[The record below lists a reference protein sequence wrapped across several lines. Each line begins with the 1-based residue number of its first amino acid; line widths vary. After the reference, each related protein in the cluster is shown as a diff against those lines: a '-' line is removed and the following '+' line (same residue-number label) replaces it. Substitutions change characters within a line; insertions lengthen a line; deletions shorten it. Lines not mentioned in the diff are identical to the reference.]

1 MKDMRFVKD
10 DWKFFLVCLF
20 GGVYVYFAKIVNEL
34 ANPDAIWNGMA
45 YKSGYSWET
54 GLGRYM
60 IGFLQKIRS
69 NIISTEFVS
78 LACLVFLAI
87 TCVLVV
93 KIFEI
98 EDIISRTIIGALII
112 LTPTVGSTLTYYYC
126 SDMYFLSYCLAVLAV
141 LFAVKYRNVTGVCIC
156 AIGICLST
164 AIYQAYLGIAITL
177 CFLYLLYMLLD
188 SQYSMRD
195 IGRWA
200 IHLLVGGCS
209 GIILYLLSNSVI
221 QHCLGV
227 SAVEARGFSSMGKI
241 SVSELPKLIKSAYVS
256 FYEYFFSSTM
266 INNHWGWR
274 YNINCLFFLCAVII
288 LIVILVKK
296 RIPLHRKLFFL
307 LGIIL
312 LPISV
317 MSIVIIAPEAS
328 IYGPTGVLMLPT
340 MNYVYIAAFVLF
352 VKSREEVFSIKMQ
365 KVIKLALMGCCIC
378 VCYMLLMLELSSQT
392 YMKHHMNKTETVAL
406 MMMNEIEEVTD
417 NNCSYKICVVGTME
431 DGNYPEIYEALRS
444 SVQWTTAYHKTIWTT
459 FDGTQSC
466 WANYMSHY
474 LGKTYSIC
482 SYEEYNKV
490 LQSAEYSS
498 MQNFPDENSVIVID
512 DIIVVKLSNG

>member
-1 MKDMRFVKD
+1 MKDIRFVKD

-20 GGVYVYFAKIVNEL
+20 GGGYIYFAKIVNEL

-45 YKSGYSWET
+45 YKSGWSWET

-60 IGFLQKIRS
+60 IGFLQKLRS
-69 NIISTEFVS
+69 DVINTEFIS
-78 LACLVFLAI
+78 LTCIVFLAI
-87 TCVLVV
+87 ICVCVV

-141 LFAVKYRNVTGVCIC
+141 FFAVKYQNIAGCCIC

-177 CFLYLLYMLLD
+177 CFLHLLYMLLD
-188 SQYSMRD
+188 SHYSMRD
-195 IGRWA
+195 IGRQTM
-200 IHLLVGGCS
+200 HLLAGGCS

-221 QHCLGV
+221 QHWLGV
-227 SAVEARGFSSMGKI
+227 SAVEARGFSTMGKI
-241 SVSELPKLIKSAYVS
+241 SLGELPKLIQTAYTS
-256 FYEYFFSSTM
+256 FYEYFFASTM
-266 INNHWGWR
+266 INNHWGGR
-274 YNINCLFFLCAVII
+274 YNINCLFFLCTVLI
-288 LIVILVKK
+288 LIVILWKK
-296 RIPLHRKLFFL
+296 RISLYRKLFFL
-307 LGIIL
+307 LGITV
-312 LPISV
+312 LPISI

-328 IYGPTGVLMLPT
+328 IYGSTGVLMLPT

-352 VKSREEVFSIKMQ
+352 VKSREEVFSIRMQ
-365 KVIKLALMGCCIC
+365 KVIKFALMGCCIC

-392 YMKHHMNKTETVAL
+392 YMKHHLNKTETVAL
-406 MMMNEIEEVTD
+406 SMMNEIETVTD
-417 NNCSYKICVVGTME
+417 NSRSHKICVIGTME

-466 WANYMSHY
+466 WVNYISHY
-474 LGKTYSIC
+474 LGQTYSMC
-482 SYEEYNKV
+482 SYEEYNKI

-498 MQNFPDENSVIVID
+498 MQNFPDENSVTIID